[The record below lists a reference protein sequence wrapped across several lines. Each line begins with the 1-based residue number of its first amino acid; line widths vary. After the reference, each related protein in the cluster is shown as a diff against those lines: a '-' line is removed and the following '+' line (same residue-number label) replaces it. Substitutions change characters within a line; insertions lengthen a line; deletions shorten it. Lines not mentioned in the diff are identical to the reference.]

1 MSISKSLLIIFITGF
16 FFFSVKAQNNTS
28 TEYGL
33 PFLQNYAPRDYQAG
47 YQNYAIAQDKR
58 GVMYFGNEVGVLV
71 FDGKHW
77 QIIHLSNQGQ
87 VKALKASQKGRVY
100 VGGVD
105 DLGYLKPNSQGI
117 LEYVSLLSKIPVQYR
132 NFGEVLNIFTTTKG
146 TFYVTTKAIFHLNN
160 EKIKPLKV
168 KQKTYWAG
176 FQVNDKLMVQVA
188 NKGIFF
194 LNATTQELENTSAQ
208 QIPLGEP
215 LAAILPFQT
224 DSYLLVT
231 KNSRFSILKDQTI
244 APWEE
249 LQTNLLQNQLIN
261 FAIQLPNK
269 QYAIGSL
276 QIGLVI
282 INQAGQLIKHF
293 DKNTGLPSN
302 SILTIFNDQKN
313 NLWVGSNR
321 GITYLTINAPYA
333 LVDERS
339 GLQGQINRIAFT
351 DQHLYI
357 ATSLNVYRRKWQRNQ
372 PFQPVGLTAGNN
384 QNLFLLPNSLL
395 VGHPK
400 NLIEI
405 KDSASTIA
413 IPQVSTRAFA
423 SLPNN
428 PTQVLTLAKDQIL
441 LLERKDTQWQ
451 IKKTFPGFDDKVT
464 QLQVDASG
472 NIWLPHVTKGIY
484 QVRISTD
491 TTKLMGFKLFT
502 SEDGL
507 PANNKNTAYRLG
519 NELVFATTKGIY
531 RFNKANNKFEPHP
544 KWQKTALGVQS
555 IEVLAEDAQ
564 GNVWFATE
572 RQTGVIK
579 KQGTQKGV
587 QFLPKIHKPSQI
599 LPLPNQ
605 TVAFIAQ
612 EGIVLYDAKQEQL
625 RGKDKFQVLI
635 YRIEED
641 ALGKDSIFFGGN
653 FATKE
658 GFVAEKQAPEQVL
671 QLPYRN
677 NSLRISFAAP
687 YYQNSLET
695 TYQHVLEGFEEK
707 WSQWSKNVEKEYTNL
722 PEGSYTF
729 KVKAR
734 NAEGVES
741 VITSYEFNI
750 LAPWYRTVWAYIFYI
765 IGIGSTLGIL
775 VGSNTRKHR
784 RRRDELQRKIDEGT
798 AKIQEQKEIIE
809 ASLKAETEKN
819 NRLKSQEKVLRKHLN
834 QLNATQ
840 KEVEQKTKMIETQK
854 KKLEKILSEKIEQ
867 NEILQSQEEV
877 MRTHMEELEQ
887 AQTRLT
893 EMNKVLQKQEFGM
906 QENMEKLIATQEQ
919 MEFTKAELDGQMAAI
934 NNSTIAKVEFNMS
947 FEVVSANQ
955 AFCDM
960 FGYTLAEVK
969 GLHHKNFVDQ
979 EYAET
984 EEYHTFLDNLKLGEC
999 LPGEYERITKDHQ
1012 TIWINATYSPVLN
1025 RKKKI
1030 TKIIKLAVD
1039 ITQPKQL
1046 LASAQLMKEQAD
1058 RNNEIISQQKKDIE
1072 SALTEANDKNE
1083 MMEAQEEEMRQ
1094 NMEELLA
1101 TQEEIE
1107 RTQLELNSQINAIE
1121 NSPIIKAEF
1130 DLGGKILSANNAFL
1144 NLFYYDSDQIEDGDV
1159 FHQML
1164 VEPMYASSFE
1174 YEFFWDNLRNGS
1186 QQPGEYKRINQQEEE
1201 MWLNATY
1208 FPAIDKRGQVFKIIM
1223 LAFDITA
1230 SRQLLRD
1237 FQRQAEI
1244 LRVQEEELRQNM
1256 EELVSTQEALQKE
1269 SSKIESK
1276 NRLIMSSIQ
1285 YAQNIQQAILPTQN
1299 RMKELFEDSL
1309 VVFIP
1314 KDIVSGDFY
1323 WTTQIRKRIKIRD
1336 KAQGEALPGFQ
1347 IFTFL
1352 AVVDC
1357 TGHGVPG
1364 AFMSMIGNSLLNEI
1378 VNNQNKHNPARILQL
1393 MHEGIR
1399 TRLMQEETSNRD
1411 GMDVCLCRLEYRDDD
1426 KIELTF
1432 SGAKRPIFLVREGEL
1447 KKIHGSIESIGGWL
1461 EGMQRDYEN
1470 KTIELEKNDAL
1481 YLTSDGFTDSA
1492 NPKRKK
1498 FGEKRFR
1505 KMLID
1510 IAHLPMSEQRQIV
1523 VKSLADHQQ
1532 DTEQRDDITIVGI
1545 RV

>member
-1 MSISKSLLIIFITGF
+1 MSVSKSLLIIFITGF
-16 FFFSVKAQNNTS
+16 FFSSVKAQHSTS

-47 YQNYAIAQDKR
+47 YQNYTIAQDKR

-71 FDGKHW
+71 FDGVHW

-87 VKALKASQKGRVY
+87 VKALKVGQKGRIY

-105 DLGYLKPNSQGI
+105 DLGYLKPNQRGI
-117 LEYVSLLSKIPVQYR
+117 LEYESLLKKIPVQHR
-132 NFGEVLNIFTTTKG
+132 NFGEVLNIFTTKQG
-146 TFYVTTKAIFHLNN
+146 VFYITNKAIFHLNN
-160 EKIKPLKV
+160 GKINPLKIK
-168 KQKTYWAG
+168 QKAYWAG
-176 FQVNDKLMVQVA
+176 FQVNDKLLVQVA
-188 NKGIFF
+188 NKGVFF
-194 LNATTQELENTSAQ
+194 LNPTTQKLENTTAQ
-208 QIPLGEP
+208 QIPIGEP
-215 LAAILPFQT
+215 LASILPFE
-224 DSYLLVT
+224 SNNFLLIS
-231 KNSRFSILKDQTI
+231 KSARFLVLRGQQLT
-244 APWEE
+244 AWNG
-249 LQTNLLQNQLIN
+249 LQTNLLQNQLVN
-261 FAIQLPNK
+261 FATQLPNK

-276 QIGLVI
+276 QIGLVV
-282 INQAGQLIKHF
+282 INEAGQLIKHF
-293 DKNTGLPSN
+293 DKNTGLRSN
-302 SILTIFNDQKN
+302 TILTIFNDQEN
-313 NLWVGSNR
+313 NLWIGSNR

-333 LVDERS
+333 LIDERS
-339 GLQGQINRIAFT
+339 GLQGQINRIIF
-351 DQHLYI
+351 DNQNLYI
-357 ATSLNVYRRKWQRNQ
+357 ATSLNVYRKKWQRNQ
-372 PFQPVGLTAGNN
+372 PFQPMQFTAGNN
-384 QNLFLLPNSLL
+384 QNLFLLKNTLL

-405 KDSASTIA
+405 KDSASIIA
-413 IPQVSTRAFA
+413 VPQVSARAFA

-428 PTQVLTLAKDQIL
+428 PNQVLALAQDQIL
-441 LLERKDTQWQ
+441 LLEQQDEQWKV
-451 IKKTFPGFDDKVT
+451 KKIFPGFDDKVK
-464 QLQVDASG
+464 QLHVDKSG
-472 NIWLPHVTKGIY
+472 NIWLPHLTKGIY
-484 QVRISTD
+484 KVQINADSS
-491 TTKLMGFKLFT
+491 KLLGLKLFT
-502 SEDGL
+502 VENGL
-507 PANNKNTAYRLG
+507 PANNKNKVYSLRK
-519 NELVFATTKGIY
+519 ELVFTTTKGIY
-531 RFNKANNKFEPHP
+531 RFNNTNNRFEPHP

-555 IEVLAEDAQ
+555 VEVLAEDVQ
-564 GNVWFATE
+564 GNIWFATE
-572 RQTGVIK
+572 RQTGVLK
-579 KQGTQKGV
+579 NEGSQETVKY
-587 QFLPKIHKPSQI
+587 LPKIHKPSQI
-599 LPLPNQ
+599 LPLLNR

-625 RGKDKFQVLI
+625 RKKDAFKVLI
-635 YRIEED
+635 HRVEED

-653 FATKE
+653 FVAQD
-658 GFVAEKQAPEQVL
+658 GFIVDKQIPEQIL
-671 QLPYRN
+671 QLPYKN

-687 YYQNSLET
+687 YYQNSLEI
-695 TYQHVLEGFEEK
+695 TYQHVLENFDEK

-722 PEGSYTF
+722 PEGTYTF

-734 NAEGVES
+734 NAEGVVS
-741 VITSYEFNI
+741 VITSYQFVI
-750 LAPWYRTVWAYIFYI
+750 LAPWYRTIWAYILYI
-765 IGIGSTLGIL
+765 IGVAGLISIV

-784 RRRDELQRKIDEGT
+784 KRRAELQRKIDEST

-867 NEILQSQEEV
+867 NDILQSQEEV
-877 MRTHMEELEQ
+877 MRTHMEDLEQ

-893 EMNKVLQKQEFGM
+893 EMNKLLQEQEFGM

-934 NNSTIAKVEFNMS
+934 NNSTIAKVEFNMK

-960 FGYTLAEVK
+960 FGYTLSELK
-969 GLHHKNFVDQ
+969 GLHHKNFVDN

-984 EEYHTFLDNLKLGEC
+984 EEYHAFLDNLKLGEC
-999 LPGEYERITKDHQ
+999 QPGEYERVTKDQ
-1012 TIWINATYSPVLN
+1012 RTIWINATYSPVIN

-1039 ITQPKQL
+1039 ITEPKKL
-1046 LASAQLMKEQAD
+1046 LASTQLMKEQAD
-1058 RNNEIISQQKKDIE
+1058 RNNETISQQKKEIE
-1072 SALTEANDKNE
+1072 TALSEANDKNE

-1130 DLGGKILSANNAFL
+1130 DLGGKITSANNAFL
-1144 NLFYYDSDQIEDGDV
+1144 NLFYYDSDQIEDGEV

-1164 VEPMYASSFE
+1164 VDPMYASSFE

-1186 QQPGEYKRINQQEEE
+1186 QQPGEYKRINQQEED

-1230 SRQLLRD
+1230 SRQLLED

-1269 SSKIESK
+1269 SAKIESK

-1299 RMKELFEDSL
+1299 KMKESFEDSL

-1336 KAQGEALPGFQ
+1336 KGKGEALPGFQ

-1470 KTIELEKNDAL
+1470 KTIELEKDDAL
-1481 YLTSDGFTDSA
+1481 YLTSDGFADSA

-1505 KMLID
+1505 KMLIE
-1510 IAHLPMSEQRQIV
+1510 IAHLPMDEQRQII
-1523 VKSLADHQQ
+1523 VKALADHQQ